1 MGAMYL
7 AWDVIFF
14 LAQGHILVGLVGLLL
29 PLAWFGLAWRAHEK
43 TDGR

>member
-7 AWDVIFF
+7 AWDVPFF
-14 LAQGHILVGLVGLLL
+14 PEPGHTLVGIVGLLL

-43 TDGR
+43 TDGS